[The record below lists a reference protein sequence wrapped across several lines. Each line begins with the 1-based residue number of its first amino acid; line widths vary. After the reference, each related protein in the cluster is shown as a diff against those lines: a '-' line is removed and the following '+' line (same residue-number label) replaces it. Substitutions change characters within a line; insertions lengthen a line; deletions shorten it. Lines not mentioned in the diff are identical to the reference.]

1 MGIYARY
8 ALIARRDHDFMA
20 CVSSEDG
27 KPLMP
32 AKRRGKVKRLL
43 KDGRAEVA
51 KLEASAI

>member
-1 MGIYARY
+1 
-8 ALIARRDHDFMA
+8 MA